1 MHKRRNKQL
10 HILVA
15 EQYAWGFP
23 KVGVLQTVSK
33 FSFDKSYT
41 IGIKVPL
48 DDRFAK
54 SGEKVVV
61 LSPAFLSF
69 LEQHSIPLVTS
80 DFLPAVAENGVT
92 YFVSPNMEDRM
103 PLPKGVGEAANA
115 LLQSYLKGDMELEED
130 VVAELAS
137 LAGWLED
144 LDYEGYTRLNGL
156 FKVMNWHPKNYVT
169 MYRQIPGAQ
178 VDAYITNHGWVR

>member
-1 MHKRRNKQL
+1 MPRCRSKRC

-15 EQYAWGFP
+15 ERYAWGFP
-23 KVGVLQTVSK
+23 KLGVLQTVSK
-33 FSFDKSYT
+33 VDSDKTYI

-48 DDRFAK
+48 DDRFTK
-54 SGEKVVV
+54 SGEKVAV
-61 LSPAFLSF
+61 LSPTFLSF

-92 YFVSPNMEDRM
+92 YFVSPDTDDIET
-103 PLPKGVGEAANA
+103 LPKGVGEAANA
-115 LLQSYLKGDMELEED
+115 LLQSYLKGNMELEEGT
-130 VVAELAS
+130 VAELAS

-144 LDYEGYTRLNGL
+144 LDYEGHTRLNGL

-169 MYRQIPGAQ
+169 MYRQIPELK
-178 VDAYITNHGWVR
+178 VDAYISNQGWIR